1 MRESTLGGLLV
12 LVAAAGFG
20 TLAIFGKLAEAEGLS
35 RPTLLLFRFLIG
47 AAVVWGGLLIR
58 GDSVSIEGRPLT
70 AAAVLG
76 VVYAGLTLAY
86 FWGLSFMT
94 ASLAGIVFYTYP
106 IYVFALSAAF
116 LDESLTAPVVGALGL
131 ALAGVV
137 LVVGVQSGT
146 VELLGIVLVGFA
158 AVGYAVYNVAG
169 RVLTAET
176 RPRVLTAYVLL
187 AATAVLALRWL
198 QAGRGLPRTFT
209 HWWIVLGIG
218 VLGTGIPL
226 LFLYEGL
233 GRLEATRVSIIS
245 TAEPVVTVLL
255 GVTILDETLAA
266 STVVGG
272 VLVLL
277 GVTLVQVSSE
287 QREWVLSKVGLR

>member
-20 TLAIFGKLAEAEGLS
+20 TLAIFGKLAESEGLS

-58 GDSVSIEGRPLT
+58 DDSVSIEGRPLG

-106 IYVFALSAAF
+106 IYVFVLSAAF
-116 LDESLTAPVVGALGL
+116 LDESLTAPVLGALGL

-137 LVVGVQSGT
+137 LVVGVESGT
-146 VELLGIVLVGFA
+146 VELLGIVLVASA

-277 GVTLVQVSSE
+277 GVMLVQVSRE

>member
-1 MRESTLGGLLV
+1 MRESTVGGFLV

-20 TLAIFGKLAEAEGLS
+20 TLAIFGKFAEAEGLS

-47 AAVVWGGLLIR
+47 AVVVWGGLLVR
-58 GDSVSIEGRPLT
+58 GDSVAIEGRPLRAT
-70 AAAVLG
+70 VVLG
-76 VVYAGLTLAY
+76 VLYAFLTLAY

-106 IYVFALSAAF
+106 IYVFVLSAAF
-116 LDESLTAPVVGALGL
+116 LDESFTAPVLGALGL

-137 LVVGVQSGT
+137 LIVGVESGS
-146 VELLGIVLVGFA
+146 VKLLGIVLLVAA
-158 AVGYAVYNVAG
+158 AVAYAVYNIAG
-169 RVLTAET
+169 RVLTADT

-187 AATAVLALRWL
+187 AATVVLAFRWL
-198 QAGRGLPRTFT
+198 LAGRGLPRTLT

-218 VLGTGIPL
+218 VLGTGMPL

-255 GVTILDETLAA
+255 GVTILDETLAP

-277 GVTLVQVSSE
+277 GVTLVQISRE